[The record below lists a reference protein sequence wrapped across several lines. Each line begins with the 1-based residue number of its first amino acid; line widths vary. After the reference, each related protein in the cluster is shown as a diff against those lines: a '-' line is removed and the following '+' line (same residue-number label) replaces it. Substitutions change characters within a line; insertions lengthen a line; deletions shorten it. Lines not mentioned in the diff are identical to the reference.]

1 MKPKGV
7 NKLDQAKESQASAEA
22 IPLLKE
28 ILRWVKI
35 GAIPL
40 REILLQELR
49 TDQDRLVYEFSD
61 GGNSTRDV
69 EKETGVDH
77 VTVARLWKRW
87 ADVGIV
93 EPSDKYQGR
102 YRRVC
107 SLRELAIRVP
117 KKQALP
123 PSPTSSSSE
132 QETIEG
138 GK

>member
-1 MKPKGV
+1 V
-7 NKLDQAKESQASAEA
+7 NKLNQTKENPASDEA

-40 REILLQELR
+40 REILLQELK

-61 GGNSTRDV
+61 GENSTRDV
-69 EKETGVDH
+69 EKETGLDH

-93 EPSDKYQGR
+93 EPSEKYQGR

-107 SLRELAIRVP
+107 SLRDLAIRIP
-117 KKQALP
+117 KKQAVP
-123 PSPTSSSSE
+123 PSPTSFGSE
-132 QETIEG
+132 QVTIEG

>member
-1 MKPKGV
+1 V
-7 NKLDQAKESQASAEA
+7 NKLNQTKENPASTEA

-40 REILLQELR
+40 REILLQELK

-61 GGNSTRDV
+61 GENSTRDV
-69 EKETGVDH
+69 EKGTGLDH
-77 VTVARLWKRW
+77 VTVARLWKKW

-93 EPSDKYQGR
+93 EPSEKYQGR

-107 SLRELAIRVP
+107 SLRDLAIRVP
-117 KKQALP
+117 KKQAVP
-123 PSPTSSSSE
+123 PSPTSMGSE
-132 QETIEG
+132 QATIEG

>member
-1 MKPKGV
+1 M
-7 NKLDQAKESQASAEA
+7 NKLNQTKENPASDEA

-40 REILLQELR
+40 REILLQELK

-61 GGNSTRDV
+61 GENSTRDV
-69 EKETGVDH
+69 EKETGLDH

-93 EPSDKYQGR
+93 EPSEKYQGR

-107 SLRELAIRVP
+107 SLRDLAIRIP
-117 KKQALP
+117 KKQAVP
-123 PSPTSSSSE
+123 PSPTSFGSE
-132 QETIEG
+132 QVTIEG